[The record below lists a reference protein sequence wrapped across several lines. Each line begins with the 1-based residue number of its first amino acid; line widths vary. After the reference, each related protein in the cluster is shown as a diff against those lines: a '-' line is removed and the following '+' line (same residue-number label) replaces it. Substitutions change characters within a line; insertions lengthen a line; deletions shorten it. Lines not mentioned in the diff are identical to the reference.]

1 MEFGIL
7 GPLEVRNERGEVA
20 VAGGKTAAVL
30 AVLLLHR
37 NEPVSAERLAIAL
50 WGDEAPGGSSKTVQ
64 VYVSRLRKALGDP
77 EILITTPAGY
87 RLTLR
92 ADQLDAARFEAL
104 VRDGRHTLDQ
114 GEPAQASE
122 VLRQALTLW
131 RGPPLADFVSE
142 PFAGA
147 EISRL
152 EEERL
157 TALETRVEADL
168 AAGRHAD
175 VVAELQHLVAEHP
188 TREQLVAHLMLALYR
203 CGRQAEG
210 LEVYR
215 DAYRVLLDDVG
226 VEPGPRLR
234 ELHAAVLRQD
244 PALDPPAPTE
254 LPELDPLIAT
264 PFVGRDRELA
274 ALRELWESARA
285 GTGAIV
291 AVTGARGSGKTRLTA
306 ELASAVHRRGA
317 AVLSAA
323 ASEPASA
330 LFEAVARARESHAP
344 TLLVLDD
351 ADEAAAEVRAELSQQ
366 LRAVAARP
374 VLALVTGDDQDALAD
389 FGADATVVL
398 SSLGREAVHE
408 IALIY
413 APAFARDDIPDD
425 SLLDASGGMPGH
437 AHELAGE
444 WARRE
449 AARRVNAVVG
459 RAAAGRADLRM
470 VESELADGV
479 EALEATRE
487 RVARVEDSHERPVVC
502 PFKGLASFEVAD
514 APYFFG
520 REQLVARLIARLV
533 GAPMLGVIGPSG
545 SGKSSV
551 VQAGLLPA
559 LADGVLPGSE
569 GWRQVVIRPG
579 EQPMR
584 ALEAAAGVADAER
597 FVLAVDQFEEVFT
610 ACRDERQREEFI
622 DELVRLASRNGV
634 VVLAIRADQYGH
646 CTDYAELSALLA
658 ANQVLVGTMGRDEL
672 LRAVECPAERA
683 GLRVDPALSSALLD
697 DVEGEPGALPLLSA
711 ALLELWQ
718 RREGRRLTK
727 AAYERTGG
735 VHGAVARLGEDA
747 FRALDADQQD
757 TARGVLMALVT
768 ESSAGTVE
776 RRRISL
782 RELEIERSDDV
793 RRVVEVLTDRRLLTL
808 SEGTVEVAHE
818 ALLREWPRL
827 GMWIEEDRERIR
839 IHRRLRS
846 AAEDWLAHERNEDW
860 LYRGSHLLEA
870 GEWEEQGGPGL
881 AGDEREFLA
890 ASRAYARRDR
900 TAHRR
905 RLGAVF
911 GALVAALVAI
921 TLVAI
926 EARHQRHDAEQQR
939 NLTLSS
945 QLGLEAERLVNSDPE
960 LGVRLALIALD
971 TSRTDEAEV
980 ALRQATNAFYPYTE
994 LRADSVR
1001 ASTAG
1006 YSRDG
1011 SRLVTGGADGVA
1023 TVWDAATHRGIA
1035 RLGAK
1040 HDVVG
1045 AARFSPG
1052 GDRIALGFAD
1062 GAVLITDRSLSS
1074 PRELLEASDQPVAS
1088 VAFSGDGRRVAAG
1101 LGDGTV
1107 RVLASNGSGEAQRLR
1122 GNADAVL
1129 GVDIDADGSRV
1140 VSAGADGSVRLW
1152 NVADG
1157 GTGSTVYAGDGESAE
1172 RDVSFSPDGRRIMA
1186 AGDDGA
1192 IRFWDARTLV
1202 AEPTVD
1208 GEGRDLF
1215 AAAFSA
1221 DGTRFAAGGQDGVT
1235 RVWSARGGPPVVV
1248 LRGQRSRV
1256 LDLGFGSTSN
1266 HIVSAAEDGTARIWD
1281 AGRTQSWANS
1291 AVTNNVDFSRDGR
1304 GIAAA
1309 SADGD
1314 IRVWD
1319 PATGALQA
1327 HLDLPVSP
1335 AFGNFSPTE
1344 NTMLIA
1350 NLSPRARLWP
1360 ISAKSARVAVRLP
1373 AGRAVWSADFDG
1385 TGDRIVYVDNKG
1397 AVVVRELASGNEV
1410 QLKGAP
1416 EKVSGVVFSA
1426 DGRYVLGATDS
1437 DPVVWRVDRPSQP
1450 FSELKGHRGPVNEIS
1465 IGPDDKMLTAG
1476 SDDTVRMWDPSGEP
1490 LVVMRGNEDELTTA
1504 IFTTDGTQ
1512 VLSSGQDGS
1521 LRLYDADSGKQLA
1534 VLQSRG
1540 QLFDVAQSRDGAVAT
1555 LGTGEVIRVFACD
1568 FCGSVD
1574 RVRRLAL
1581 SRSPRQLTPGEKHQ
1595 FLSAAG

>member
-7 GPLEVRNERGEVA
+7 GPLEVRSERGEVA
-20 VAGGKTAAVL
+20 VAGGKPAAIL

-50 WGDEAPGGSSKTVQ
+50 WGDEAPGGASKTVQ

-87 RLTLR
+87 RLALR

-104 VRDGRHTLDQ
+104 VRDGRQTLDQ
-114 GEPAQASE
+114 GEPARASE
-122 VLRQALTLW
+122 MLRQALTLW
-131 RGPPLADFVSE
+131 RGPPLADFMSE

-188 TREQLVAHLMLALYR
+188 AREQLVAHLMLALYR
-203 CGRQAEG
+203 CGRQAEA
-210 LEVYR
+210 LEAYR
-215 DAYRVLLDDVG
+215 DAYRMLLDEIG

-234 ELHAAVLRQD
+234 ELHAALLRQD
-244 PALDPPAPTE
+244 PALDPPAATE

-264 PFVGRDRELA
+264 PFVGRDREFA

-291 AVTGARGSGKTRLTA
+291 AVTGARGSGKTRITA

-330 LFEAVARARESHAP
+330 LFEAVAHARESHAP

-374 VLALVTGDDQDALAD
+374 VLALVTGDEEEALAD

-398 SSLGREAVHE
+398 SSLDRAAVHE

-425 SLLDASGGMPGH
+425 SLLDASGGMPRQ

-449 AARRVNAVVG
+449 AARRVNAVAG
-459 RAAAGRADLRM
+459 RAAAGRADLRLA
-470 VESELADGV
+470 ESELADGV
-479 EALEATRE
+479 EALEAARE
-487 RVARVEDSHERPVVC
+487 RVARVEDSHEEPVVC

-520 REQLVARLIARLV
+520 REQLVAQLIARLV

-584 ALEAAAGVADAER
+584 ALEAAAGGADAER

-610 ACRDERQREEFI
+610 ACRDERQREDFI
-622 DELVRLASRNGV
+622 DELVGLASRNGV

-646 CTDYAELSALLA
+646 CTDYAALAALLA

-683 GLRVDPALSSALLD
+683 GLRVDPALSSALLG

-718 RREGRRLTK
+718 QREGRRLTK

-757 TARGVLMALVT
+757 TAHRVLMALVT
-768 ESSAGTVE
+768 ESSTGTVE
-776 RRRISL
+776 RRRIPL
-782 RELEIERSDDV
+782 GELEIERSDDV
-793 RRVVEVLTDRRLLTL
+793 RRVVEVLTDGRLLTL

-827 GMWIEEDRERIR
+827 RTWIEEDRERIR
-839 IHRRLRS
+839 IHRSLRS

-860 LYRGSHLLEA
+860 LHRGSHLLEA
-870 GEWEEQGGPGL
+870 SEWEEQGGLGL
-881 AGDEREFLA
+881 ADDEREFLA

-900 TAHRR
+900 TARRR
-905 RLGAVF
+905 RLAIAF
-911 GALVAALVAI
+911 GALVVALVAI

-926 EARHQRHDAEQQR
+926 EAINQRHDAELQR
-939 NLTLSS
+939 NLTLSR
-945 QLGLEAERLVNSDPE
+945 QLALEAERLANSDPE

-971 TSRTDEAEV
+971 TAPTDEADV
-980 ALRQATNAFYPYTE
+980 ALRQTTNAFYPYTE
-994 LRADSVR
+994 LDADSVR
-1001 ASTAG
+1001 ASAAG
-1006 YSRDG
+1006 YSPDG
-1011 SRLVTGGADGVA
+1011 SHLVTGGAAGVA
-1023 TVWDAATHRGIA
+1023 SVWDAATHRRVA
-1035 RLGAK
+1035 QFDAK
-1040 HDVVG
+1040 HDAVG
-1045 AARFSPG
+1045 AARFSPVG
-1052 GDRIALGFAD
+1052 NSIAIPLC
-1062 GAVLITDRSLSS
+1062 
-1074 PRELLEASDQPVAS
+1074 P
-1088 VAFSGDGRRVAAG
+1088 AA
-1101 LGDGTV
+1101 
-1107 RVLASNGSGEAQRLR
+1107 
-1122 GNADAVL
+1122 
-1129 GVDIDADGSRV
+1129 
-1140 VSAGADGSVRLW
+1140 
-1152 NVADG
+1152 
-1157 GTGSTVYAGDGESAE
+1157 ES
-1172 RDVSFSPDGRRIMA
+1172 
-1186 AGDDGA
+1186 
-1192 IRFWDARTLV
+1192 RTL
-1202 AEPTVD
+1202 
-1208 GEGRDLF
+1208 
-1215 AAAFSA
+1215 
-1221 DGTRFAAGGQDGVT
+1221 
-1235 RVWSARGGPPVVV
+1235 
-1248 LRGQRSRV
+1248 
-1256 LDLGFGSTSN
+1256 
-1266 HIVSAAEDGTARIWD
+1266 
-1281 AGRTQSWANS
+1281 
-1291 AVTNNVDFSRDGR
+1291 
-1304 GIAAA
+1304 
-1309 SADGD
+1309 
-1314 IRVWD
+1314 
-1319 PATGALQA
+1319 
-1327 HLDLPVSP
+1327 
-1335 AFGNFSPTE
+1335 
-1344 NTMLIA
+1344 
-1350 NLSPRARLWP
+1350 
-1360 ISAKSARVAVRLP
+1360 
-1373 AGRAVWSADFDG
+1373 
-1385 TGDRIVYVDNKG
+1385 
-1397 AVVVRELASGNEV
+1397 
-1410 QLKGAP
+1410 
-1416 EKVSGVVFSA
+1416 
-1426 DGRYVLGATDS
+1426 
-1437 DPVVWRVDRPSQP
+1437 
-1450 FSELKGHRGPVNEIS
+1450 
-1465 IGPDDKMLTAG
+1465 
-1476 SDDTVRMWDPSGEP
+1476 
-1490 LVVMRGNEDELTTA
+1490 
-1504 IFTTDGTQ
+1504 
-1512 VLSSGQDGS
+1512 
-1521 LRLYDADSGKQLA
+1521 
-1534 VLQSRG
+1534 
-1540 QLFDVAQSRDGAVAT
+1540 
-1555 LGTGEVIRVFACD
+1555 
-1568 FCGSVD
+1568 
-1574 RVRRLAL
+1574 
-1581 SRSPRQLTPGEKHQ
+1581 
-1595 FLSAAG
+1595 